1 MKPLFM
7 MIALIIFSFSLHA
20 EQVLVGLDEVAI
32 TTGISKKDYTL
43 GMTLLLNEF
52 LKKEN
57 IETVVTSYDDPVR
70 LTDDFKSGKV
80 NMIASNAINVIKYL
94 PISSLNSGITG
105 YKYNKTDNQTLLVL
119 TRSDNVRPLNEIIKG
134 VIATDGDKV
143 ADLYFRTLM
152 LQNKAAESPNY
163 LMMKNNQQS
172 ILKLYFKQADIALV
186 DRGSFLVA
194 AELNPSL
201 NRELKILKSVPLTLG
216 TVCYIRKDMSSP
228 LHAKVILMAKKI
240 NMTPRG
246 KQLMQ
251 MFHADKMDESSV
263 SELDSVSA
271 LMHQYNE
278 LIQHKPNPTLGKK
291 R

>member
-7 MIALIIFSFSLHA
+7 IIALSIFSLSLHA
-20 EQVLVGLDEVAI
+20 EQVLVGLDEVSL
-32 TTGISKKDYTL
+32 TTGISRKDYTL

-57 IETVVTSYDDPVR
+57 IETVVTSYDDPAR
-70 LTDDFKSGKV
+70 LMDDFKSGKI

-105 YKYNKTDNQTLLVL
+105 YKYNKSDNQTLLLL
-119 TRSDNVRPLNEIIKG
+119 TRSDNMRPLDELIKG

-163 LMMKNNQQS
+163 LVLKNNQQS

-194 AELNPSL
+194 SELNPSL
-201 NRELKILKSVPLTLG
+201 NRELKIVKNIPLTLG
-216 TVCYIRKDMSSP
+216 TVCYTRKDMSP
-228 LHAKVILMAKKI
+228 ELHATVIAMAKKI
-240 NMTPRG
+240 NITPRG

-251 MFHADKMDESSV
+251 MFHAEKMDESSV
-263 SELDSVSA
+263 NELDSVSA